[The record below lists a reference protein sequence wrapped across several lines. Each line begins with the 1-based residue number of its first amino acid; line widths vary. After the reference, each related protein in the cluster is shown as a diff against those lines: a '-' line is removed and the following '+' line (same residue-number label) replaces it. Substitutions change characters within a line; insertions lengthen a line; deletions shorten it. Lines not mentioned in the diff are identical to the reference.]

1 MENPFLVFLHS
12 LLRYGVLLTVAA
24 AGLLHL
30 RAFLQGRPILNGERM
45 MAIVAVIL
53 CHSQLVVGAIL
64 YGINF
69 GAYSSMGGEIGR
81 FWKMEHIG
89 AMVIAIALV
98 TIGRASSK
106 RAKDE
111 RVKQKRIAIYY
122 LIALALML
130 WAIPW
135 PFTEIGHGR
144 GWL

>member
-1 MENPFLVFLHS
+1 MENPFFLFVHS

-30 RAFLQGRPILNGERM
+30 RGWLAQRPLLNGERNI
-45 MAIVAVIL
+45 AVWAVIL
-53 CHSQLVVGAIL
+53 CHAQLVIGLIL
-64 YGINF
+64 YLMNWST
-69 GAYSSMGGEIGR
+69 YTNMGGATGR

-98 TIGRASSK
+98 TIGRATSK

-111 RVKQKRIAIYY
+111 RLKQKRIAIFY
-122 LIALALML
+122 LIALVLIL

-135 PFTEIGHGR
+135 PFREIGHGR
-144 GWL
+144 GWI